1 MYEPMLISQA
11 GTAAVSR
18 VYAERAGLKRLPG
31 GVPKIAWIAMGLQE
45 GDEGGYACGWYNS
58 YNWSVYSENEYDRER
73 TTQACLE
80 NLSHSLQKL
89 IHDQRYALN
98 YAYKKFTSQWNMP
111 TFQSLITNEWNSRH
125 AENLSSVALF
135 FIYGFGRDIL
145 YSIMNFYHFFMFL
158 CCGVYC
164 RFSLKEWSLE
174 RAYFVL
180 NIFGGFLFHMIW
192 EAKTRYV
199 LGYFVLF
206 LPLAAWGLNK
216 LTEKMG
222 NKFLIKQKTE
232 TKTGGNR
239 NK

>member
-1 MYEPMLISQA
+1 MLFRS
-11 GTAAVSR
+11 
-18 VYAERAGLKRLPG
+18 
-31 GVPKIAWIAMGLQE
+31 
-45 GDEGGYACGWYNS
+45 
-58 YNWSVYSENEYDRER
+58 
-73 TTQACLE
+73 
-80 NLSHSLQKL
+80 SHSLQKL
-89 IHDQRYALN
+89 VHEQRYTIN
-98 YAYKKFTSQWNMP
+98 YMYKKFTSQWNMP
-111 TFQSLITNEWNSRH
+111 TFMSLITNEWNSRH